1 MVASVAVSN
10 VLYRSEHALLT
21 PFRCGMTLS
30 PSGDPR
36 ADERALLDCVRAGD
50 ARALREFVARYEPVV
65 ASTVIGMLGR
75 GDDADDVGQETF
87 IRFFDAVGSF
97 RGEASVK
104 TYLQRIAM
112 NLSLNALKR
121 QKRSAQRFVSIDDH
135 ESGALDLALAS
146 SGEHRAQRAQD
157 AKELVDAA
165 LNQLPPK
172 HRAVVVL
179 RMIDGCSTRETAD
192 ALGVPEGTVL
202 SRLARAM
209 KQLQGLLA
217 PARAGGAIPVEG

>member
-1 MVASVAVSN
+1 
-10 VLYRSEHALLT
+10 
-21 PFRCGMTLS
+21 
-30 PSGDPR
+30 
-36 ADERALLDCVRAGD
+36 
-50 ARALREFVARYEPVV
+50 
-65 ASTVIGMLGR
+65 
-75 GDDADDVGQETF
+75 
-87 IRFFDAVGSF
+87 
-97 RGEASVK
+97 VK

-135 ESGALDLALAS
+135 ESGALDLALSS

>member
-1 MVASVAVSN
+1 MDDRGRVSPTHYSRN
-10 VLYRSEHALLT
+10 GMARTLDVDRST
-21 PFRCGMTLS
+21 
-30 PSGDPR
+30 
-36 ADERALLDCVRAGD
+36 DERALLDRALLDRASAGD
-50 ARALREFVARYEPVV
+50 AQAFREIVERYEPAVAATVV
-65 ASTVIGMLGR
+65 GMLGR

-87 IRFFDAVGSF
+87 IRFFDALSDF

-104 TYLQRIAM
+104 TYLQKIAM

-121 QKRSAQRFVSIDDH
+121 QKRAAQRYVSIDD
-135 ESGALDLALAS
+135 EALGVPELAMS
-146 SGEHRAQRAQD
+146 STDEHRAQRAQE
-157 AKELVDAA
+157 AKELVNAA
-165 LNQLPPK
+165 LDQLPPK

-179 RMIDGCSTRETAD
+179 RMIDGCSTREAAE

-217 PARAGGAIPVEG
+217 PARAGRTIALEG